1 MTYEYQWYIIK
12 VNYDCEKNIRELV
25 DSTVYFK
32 EVFTPHQTI
41 YSLKSDMG
49 ELFEVYV
56 RMYLCDESRNILDGI
71 ISSFCNDE
79 LDKLEVVSDDEISL
93 KRKEFDRYKWYILRV
108 ASNYEEKVR
117 QHMLES
123 SFRLGVSDYFKEI
136 FIPYEELSEVEL
148 RSKKVA
154 TRRKCFPGYV
164 FLYVNLCDEVLNFI
178 NSIPKS
184 LKVYGFLKDGN
195 VPKVVSDNE
204 INSMCSALYSAQENK
219 KLSYGYEK
227 GEKVKINGGL
237 FQNFIGKIEMVND
250 EAKVVSVEVSIL
262 GKPTVIEFDL
272 NQIEKVED

>member
-1 MTYEYQWYIIK
+1 MTYEYKWYIIK

-25 DSTVYFK
+25 GTSVYFE

-41 YSLKSDMG
+41 YSLKSDTG

-56 RMYLCDESRNILDGI
+56 CMYLCDESKNILDGI
-71 ISSFCNDE
+71 MSSFCNDE
-79 LDKLEVVSDDEISL
+79 LDKLGVVSDDEISL
-93 KRKEFDRYKWYILRV
+93 KRKEFDRYKCYILRV

-154 TRRKCFPGYV
+154 KRRKCFPGYV